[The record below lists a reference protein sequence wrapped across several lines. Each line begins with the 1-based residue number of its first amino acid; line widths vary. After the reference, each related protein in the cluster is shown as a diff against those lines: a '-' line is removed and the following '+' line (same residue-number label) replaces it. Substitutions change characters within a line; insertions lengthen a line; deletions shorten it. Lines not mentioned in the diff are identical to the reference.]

1 MSVSTPEAIRAM
13 VEAAVKHNQTCALL
27 SLPTELLVTILE
39 YILQLRNKNGDPV
52 VLNVRYYHLIRRRYL
67 AVSYASKRLHQ
78 ESLPLFF
85 ASNSFRFTSK
95 RGTTFGGLLTNMDLH
110 NYVKSGPQT
119 IDSELSSRLLSFGF
133 DPPAG
138 VQFPS
143 LTNPGSQFHLPSIA
157 GNYIELP
164 GFSVRPAFKQMELVL
179 VVPNMETGIG
189 FNGPTYT
196 NPARDWLFPVRAI
209 KTLGFTHLK
218 QFVIVVKYDPSR
230 IDITFQ
236 GAAQR
241 VEDWVDAELDRLSL
255 EDSADDVSW
264 SYLAV

>member
-1 MSVSTPEAIRAM
+1 MSISSPEEVRAM
-13 VEAAVKHNQTCALL
+13 VEAAVTHNKTCALL
-27 SLPTELLVTILE
+27 SLPTELLVSILE
-39 YILQLRNKNGDPV
+39 CILQLRKTNGDPV
-52 VLNVRYYHLIRRRYL
+52 VLNVQYYHLIRRRYL
-67 AVSYASKRLHQ
+67 AVSYASKRLRQ

-95 RGTTFGGLLTNMDLH
+95 RGTTHGGLLTNMDLH
-110 NYVKSGPQT
+110 NYVKLKPQT
-119 IDSELSSRLLSFGF
+119 IDSEISSRLLSFGF

-138 VQFPS
+138 VQYPS
-143 LTNPGSQFHLPSIA
+143 LTNPSSQFHLPSIA

-164 GFSVRPAFKQMELVL
+164 SFSVRLAFKQLELVL
-179 VVPNMETGIG
+179 VVPNMETGTG

-196 NPARDWLFPVRAI
+196 NPARDWLYPVRAV

-218 QFVIVVKYDPSR
+218 QFVIVVKYEPSR

-255 EDSADDVSW
+255 EDFAEDVSW
-264 SYLAV
+264 SYLTI

>member
-1 MSVSTPEAIRAM
+1 MSVSTPEEVRAM
-13 VEAAVKHNQTCALL
+13 IEAAVTHNKTCALL
-27 SLPTELLVTILE
+27 SLPTKLLVSILE
-39 YILQLRNKNGDPV
+39 YILKLRKRNGDPV
-52 VLNVRYYHLIRRRYL
+52 VLNVQYYHLIRRRYL
-67 AVSYASKRLHQ
+67 AVSYASKRLRQ
-78 ESLPLFF
+78 ESLQLFF

-95 RGTTFGGLLTNMDLH
+95 RGTTFGGLLTNMDRH
-110 NYVKSGPQT
+110 NYVKPGPQT
-119 IDSELSSRLLSFGF
+119 IDSEISSRLLSFGF

-138 VQFPS
+138 VQYPS
-143 LTNPGSQFHLPSIA
+143 LTNPGSQLHLPSIA
-157 GNYIELP
+157 GNYVELP

-179 VVPNMETGIG
+179 VVPNMETGTG

-196 NPARDWLFPVRAI
+196 NPARDWLYPVRAV
-209 KTLGFTHLK
+209 KTVGFTNLK
-218 QFVIVVKYDPSR
+218 LFTIVVKYETSR

-255 EDSADDVSW
+255 EYSAEDVSW